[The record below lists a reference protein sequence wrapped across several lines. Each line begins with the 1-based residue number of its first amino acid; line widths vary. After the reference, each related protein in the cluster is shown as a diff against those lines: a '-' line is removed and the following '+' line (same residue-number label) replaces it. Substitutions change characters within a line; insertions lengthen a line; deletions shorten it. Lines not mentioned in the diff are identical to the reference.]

1 MKNVSVATLSGAVQ
15 WPGDTP
21 NAWLIGESLT
31 APALALV
38 TAVVQRYGSGD
49 AMSIE
54 HLNRLNRLLG
64 ASEDLLPEDEE
75 EILSFNHG
83 RLAPPRALCSAAYA
97 DYMAHELRGHFEEAL
112 SDFKIIHRLVST

>member
-64 ASEDLLPEDEE
+64 ARCGAA
-75 EILSFNHG
+75 HG
-83 RLAPPRALCSAAYA
+83 A
-97 DYMAHELRGHFEEAL
+97 DASPDR
-112 SDFKIIHRLVST
+112 